1 MPPFK
6 SHTSSFR
13 LFKVNCEQSC
23 KGMNYVVHFFY
34 NMYIMIHFIF
44 MVKMAS
50 HIRNNKNNQ
59 GLK

>member
-23 KGMNYVVHFFY
+23 KGMSYVVHFFLQHVY
-34 NMYIMIHFIF
+34 YDTFHIHG
-44 MVKMAS
+44 
-50 HIRNNKNNQ
+50 KN
-59 GLK
+59 GIAYPE

>member
-1 MPPFK
+1 M
-6 SHTSSFR
+6 S
-13 LFKVNCEQSC
+13 
-23 KGMNYVVHFFY
+23 YVVNFFFY

>member
-23 KGMNYVVHFFY
+23 KGMSYVVHFFY
-34 NMYIMIHFIF
+34 MYIMIHFIF